1 MKITFNQSSFFA
13 ILFTA
18 ALLLFSCSSDDDT
31 GDSNDPG
38 QGDGNVLVVYLVS
51 EGSSGASAEW
61 GKETFC
67 YVTGGCETTSDD
79 YSMAS
84 VFGMDGRI
92 DMIDSDETK
101 VAKGVKISNIQ
112 ITGGKARLEV
122 VRAEVMFVDGFTEY
136 EEKAMVFKSESLS
149 EGDVYNLEYGDLN

>member
-1 MKITFNQSSFFA
+1 M
-13 ILFTA
+13 
-18 ALLLFSCSSDDDT
+18 LFSCSSDDDT

-51 EGSSGASAEW
+51 EGSGGASAEW

-84 VFGMDGRI
+84 VFGMDKI
-92 DMIDSDETK
+92 DMTESDESK
-101 VAKGVKISNIQ
+101 VAKGVKIPGIQ
-112 ITGGKARLEV
+112 ITEGKARIEV
-122 VRAEVMFVDGFTEY
+122 VRAEVKYVDGFREY
-136 EEKAMVFKSESLS
+136 EEKAVLLKSESLS
-149 EGDVYNLEYGDLN
+149 EGEVYDLEYGDLN